1 MSRRLLV
8 AVALG
13 IALGG
18 CSQVGPPPRGTARQ
32 SAPVGI
38 VPLDPIAQTI
48 NGPGAGAPGAPASMA
63 EPPPAAIATAPV
75 ALPQLAPVGEAINGD
90 VPAGPSRESMME
102 PAPTL
107 ADASAAPVDDLT
119 PVAVTAAEADVPP
132 RLAGLPPLP
141 AGADDAPPDVEAPI
155 VIPGRRADE
164 TAARIGDE
172 IITLS
177 ELNTAVRDKM
187 REIAMEGP
195 ADRAMINQVAAAVLD
210 RMIDRALILQKAKAT
225 VKNPAGWKLLNEE
238 ADKAFVKERLP
249 VLLKQLA
256 CDNEYELKR
265 KFAERSIN
273 YDELK
278 AAFRQDHL
286 AKQFLMAQLAP
297 KMRVDL
303 PDIRAYYAENKGDFA
318 RDALVTWREV
328 VVRNDRHADP
338 AEARAKAD
346 RALARLRRGEPFA
359 TVATAE
365 SEGPNAEAGGF
376 WETTPGGY
384 AVPAVNEAIDT
395 LPIGQISP
403 PIEGPDGF
411 HVVVVESR
419 REAGPAPFADV
430 QGQIREKLLNAKYE
444 RELTEF
450 VEDLHR
456 GAVISTMF
464 DGTASAPTL
473 TRGNPAAEPAT
484 ADR

>member
-13 IALGG
+13 VALGG
-18 CSQVGPPPRGTARQ
+18 CSQVGPPPRGSARQ
-32 SAPVGI
+32 TGPVGI

-48 NGPGAGAPGAPASMA
+48 NGPGAGTPGAPASMA
-63 EPPPAAIATAPV
+63 EPPPVAIATAPV
-75 ALPQLAPVGEAINGD
+75 ALPDLAPVGEVINGEPTL
-90 VPAGPSRESMME
+90 PAPSAME
-102 PAPTL
+102 PAPVL
-107 ADASAAPVDDLT
+107 ADATEAPVDDLR
-119 PVAVTAAEADVPP
+119 PVGATADEAGVPP
-132 RLAGLPPLP
+132 RLADLPPLP
-141 AGADDAPPDVEAPI
+141 PGVAVEPAPAEAPL
-155 VIPGRRADE
+155 VVPGRRADE
-164 TAARIGDE
+164 TAARVGDE

-177 ELNTAVRDKM
+177 ELNTAVRDRL
-187 REIAMEGP
+187 REASMEGP
-195 ADRAMINQVAAAVLD
+195 PDRAMINQVASAVLD
-210 RMIDRALILQKAKAT
+210 RMIDRTLILQKAKAT
-225 VKNPAGWKLLNEE
+225 VKNPAGWKQLNELADE
-238 ADKAFVKERLP
+238 AFRKERLP
-249 VLLKQLA
+249 VLLKQTA
-256 CDNEYELKR
+256 SENEYELKR

-278 AAFRQDHL
+278 TAFRQDHL

-303 PDIRAYYAENKGDFA
+303 PDIRAYYAEHKGDFA

-346 RALARLRRGEPFA
+346 RALARLRRGESFA

-365 SEGPNAEAGGF
+365 SEGPNAEAGGL
-376 WETTPGGY
+376 WETTPGSY
-384 AVPAVNEAIDT
+384 AVPAVNEAVET
-395 LPIGQISP
+395 LPIGQVSP
-403 PIEGPDGF
+403 LIEGPDGF
-411 HVVVVESR
+411 HVVVVEAR

-450 VEDLHR
+450 VQDLHR
-456 GAVISTMF
+456 GAVITTMF

-473 TRGNPAAEPAT
+473 TRGNPAAGPAT